1 MIDNI
6 FRQSFYSYLFFYPL
20 IPTTFGKYHIS
31 DLFMALFII
40 AFMIKSFYNKKER
53 KEFLTRAKDLT
64 KDKVFLTMIFS
75 VTFMCLSMVYASDKN
90 IAIFEGIRYFT
101 YIILYIAIKYEFNI
115 KNKFNKFKFILT
127 LQAGLVF
134 LFGII
139 QYLTGFGVNSVVD
152 TEGTIRMEGTLGHPN
167 ALAAYIILMIFP
179 LILFAIN
186 EKNKKYKVVYSII
199 ILFGIIDLI
208 LSWSRNAWLS
218 LVVGFVVL
226 AIIYNY
232 KFLYGIFAAALTAF
246 IVPFTRV
253 RLLSLTSSTINGGR
267 IKLWKAA
274 LKMVEDHPIR
284 GVGNGNF
291 SLNYDSYCLKYPEL
305 YAEGHNGFPTHNSYL
320 KIWSE
325 LGTIGIM
332 VFFSTYIITF
342 FRLLKANK
350 KYKKKYSGFTT
361 AVLVSFIAFMFS
373 NLFDNLLFTPKVM
386 TIFICLISL
395 CITIDTRRG
404 AI

>member
-6 FRQSFYSYLFFYPL
+6 FRHSFYLYLFLYPL
-20 IPTTFGKYHIS
+20 IPTIFEKYHIG
-31 DLFMALFII
+31 DLLMFQFII
-40 AFMIKSFYNKKER
+40 VFIIKSFYNKKER
-53 KEFLTRAKDLT
+53 NKFQEMIKDLT
-64 KDKVFLTMIFS
+64 KDKIFLTMILS
-75 VTFMCLSMVYASDKN
+75 VIIMCLSMVYASDKG
-90 IAIFEGIRYFT
+90 IALFEGARYCT
-101 YIILYIAIKYEFNI
+101 YIILYITIKYEFNI
-115 KNKFNKFKFILT
+115 KKKFNKFMFIFT
-127 LQAGLVF
+127 LQSALVF
-134 LFGII
+134 LFGMI
-139 QYLTGFGVNSVVD
+139 QYLTGFGVESVVD

-199 ILFGIIDLI
+199 ILLGIIDLI

-218 LVVGFVVL
+218 LVVGFVAL

-232 KFLYGIFAAALTAF
+232 KFLYGIFIAVLTAF
-246 IVPFTRV
+246 TVPFMRV
-253 RLLSLTSSTINGGR
+253 RLISLTSSTINGGR

-274 LKMVEDHPIR
+274 LKMIEDHPIR

-320 KIWSE
+320 KICSE
-325 LGTIGIM
+325 LGAIGVI

-342 FRLLKANK
+342 FKLLKANR
-350 KYKKKYSGFTT
+350 KYKKRYSGFTT

-404 AI
+404 EI